1 MKFYF
6 VSGKLGTDQLSRNSD
21 LPLTELK
28 FVNNMI
34 SENSVC
40 QKYSQWITDFWHI
53 KFGFRKQN
61 IKYKLNNIRIT
72 NRSEFFS
79 CKI

>member
-6 VSGKLGTDQLSRNSD
+6 VSGKLGTDQLSRDSD

-28 FVNNMI
+28 FVKNMI

-40 QKYSQWITDFWHI
+40 QKYSQ
-53 KFGFRKQN
+53 
-61 IKYKLNNIRIT
+61 
-72 NRSEFFS
+72 
-79 CKI
+79 

>member
-28 FVNNMI
+28 FVKNMI

-40 QKYSQWITDFWHI
+40 QKYSDFWHM
-53 KFGFRKQN
+53 KFEFRKQN
-61 IKYKLNNIRIT
+61 IKYKLNNIKIT